1 MRNGRMLQRFVVGVI
16 AVGILAGTAVAFA
29 QSAPPPG
36 PPAPGQHQGVL
47 TPEDRQAMAQIFW
60 NRMKE
65 QLGLSD
71 QQVTEIRGIIQS
83 QRDMMRTQFQ
93 ALRDAR
99 KQLRELMQNP
109 SPDAAAAI
117 PGAAAKVD
125 QLQSTLFNAR
135 INNQLNLR
143 KQFTEQQLAKWIELR
158 KSMRPRWGGPRG
170 MGGGMGFGPG
180 F

>member
-60 NRMKE
+60 NRMQA

-71 QQVTEIRGIIQS
+71 QQVADIRNIVQN
-83 QRDMMRTQFQ
+83 QRQAMRTDFQ
-93 ALRDAR
+93 ALREAR
-99 KQLRELMQNP
+99 KQLRDAMQDP
-109 SPDAAAAI
+109 TKDASAI
-117 PGAAAKVD
+117 QAAAAKVNT
-125 QLQSTLFNAR
+125 LQSDLFMKR
-135 INNQLNLR
+135 INNRLEIRSKL
-143 KQFTEQQLAKWIELR
+143 TADQLAKWIELR
-158 KSMRPRWGGPRG
+158 KSMRPRWGGQHRMG
-170 MGGGMGFGPG
+170 GGGMGFGPAM
-180 F
+180 